1 MKSALRV
8 LAVAVL
14 AVTTIG
20 AQEAA
25 RFPQVSLT
33 AGRSSVV
40 STTFDITRIA
50 ITNPAV
56 ADAVVVQP
64 REILVDGKSPGTI
77 TLMVWGAGER
87 VQYDVVVEQPIS
99 SLEQQLH
106 QLFPGEEVVVTMN
119 ADGIILSGRASST
132 QTMLRI
138 GEVVRAAQPKANVI
152 NMLQVAGGSDAQQVM
167 LQVRIAEVNRRAVT
181 ELGTSLF
188 TGATGVGDWIG
199 RGTTGQFPSITFD
212 DGQMEF
218 SDFLNI
224 FLFNTNWNAGAL
236 VRALKQTGH
245 FQSLAEPNLIAYNN
259 REASFL
265 AGGEFPVPIVS
276 SIGQVTIVFK
286 EFGVRLNFTPTIA
299 GDLIRLKVR
308 PEVSELDFN
317 NGLTLEGFRIPAL
330 TTRRAET
337 EVELRDGQ
345 SFALAGLLDN
355 NESRSLSKVPVLGDI
370 PVLGALFKSKSYQ
383 KNETELMFI
392 VTASLVKPVN
402 RDDLPQMRGIDGLKN
417 GSPLGLEPKGEAIE
431 GQSGYKISG
440 QNTDS
445 TPATTPKV
453 TDAPKA
459 AEPKATTGT
468 TTGTGTTMGAI
479 NAPKDSA
486 PTVNQPLPP
495 AKAIAVSL
503 ADMPKPE

>member
-20 AQEAA
+20 AQDAA

-33 AGRSSVV
+33 AGRSTVV

-64 REILVDGKSPGTI
+64 REILIDGKSPGTI
-77 TLMVWGAGER
+77 TLMVWGTGER
-87 VQYDVVVEQPIS
+87 VQYDIVVEQPIS

-167 LQVRIAEVNRRAVT
+167 LQVRIAEVNRRAIS

-188 TGATGVGDWIG
+188 TGPTGVGDWIG
-199 RGTTGQFPSITFD
+199 RGTTGQFPSVDFSELTRTD
-212 DGQMEF
+212 ANGVRTVTGKMEF

-276 SIGQVTIVFK
+276 SIGQVTIQFK

-317 NGLTLEGFRIPAL
+317 NGITLEGFRIPAL

-345 SFALAGLLDN
+345 SFAIAGLIDN
-355 NESRSLSKVPVLGDI
+355 TAQVDTAAIPLLSQLPIIGH
-370 PVLGALFKSKSYQ
+370 LFKSKADRKERS
-383 KNETELMFI
+383 EL
-392 VTASLVKPVN
+392 LVLITPRLVRALN
-402 RDDLPQMRGIDGLKN
+402 PDEVPPLPTLPGRFLPPGDDLGGRLDG
-417 GSPLGLEPKGEAIE
+417 GSGTVDGP
-431 GQSGYKISG
+431 
-440 QNTDS
+440 
-445 TPATTPKV
+445 PATG
-453 TDAPKA
+453 
-459 AEPKATTGT
+459 GT
-468 TTGTGTTMGAI
+468 R
-479 NAPKDSA
+479 
-486 PTVNQPLPP
+486 
-495 AKAIAVSL
+495 
-503 ADMPKPE
+503 

>member
-1 MKSALRV
+1 MKSVLRV

-33 AGRSSVV
+33 AGRSTVV
-40 STTFDITRIA
+40 TTTFDITRIA

-77 TLMVWGAGER
+77 TLMVWGTGQR

-106 QLFPGEEVVVTMN
+106 QLFPGEEIAVAVN
-119 ADGIILSGRASST
+119 ADGIVLSGRASST
-132 QTMLRI
+132 QVMLRI
-138 GEVVRAAQPKANVI
+138 AEVVRAAQPKSNVI
-152 NMLQVAGGSDAQQVM
+152 NMLQVPGGSDAQQVM
-167 LQVRIAEVNRRAVT
+167 LQVRFAEVNRRAVS
-181 ELGTSLF
+181 ELGTTLF
-188 TGATGVGDWIG
+188 TGATGAGNWIG
-199 RGTTGQFPSITFD
+199 RGTTGQFPSVDFTD
-212 DGQMEF
+212 LARTEANGVRTLEGKMEF

-236 VRALKQTGH
+236 IRALKQTGH

-276 SIGQVTIVFK
+276 SIGQVSIQFK

-317 NGLTLEGFRIPAL
+317 NGITLEGFRIPAL

-345 SFALAGLLDN
+345 SFAVAGLIDNTAQLDTAAIPL
-355 NESRSLSKVPVLGDI
+355 LSQVPIIGH
-370 PVLGALFKSKSYQ
+370 LFKSKADR
-383 KNETELMFI
+383 KERTEL
-392 VTASLVKPVN
+392 LVLITPRLVRALN
-402 RDDLPQMRGIDGLKN
+402 PDEVPPLPTLPSRFLPPGDDLGGRLDG
-417 GSPLGLEPKGEAIE
+417 GS
-431 GQSGYKISG
+431 
-440 QNTDS
+440 
-445 TPATTPKV
+445 
-453 TDAPKA
+453 
-459 AEPKATTGT
+459 GT
-468 TTGTGTTMGAI
+468 VDG
-479 NAPKDSA
+479 
-486 PTVNQPLPP
+486 PP
-495 AKAIAVSL
+495 A
-503 ADMPKPE
+503 DDRDRR